1 MGHYFN
7 TNIPKENLHFIVDA
21 LNVMSYPGTGTRWTN
36 LAKPGFNDLT
46 HTNSPT
52 FSAAGS
58 STSIAYNGS
67 NQYSVN
73 SSLTDPV
80 RIQGPF
86 TINVIFSPSS
96 LTGTQNIFT
105 LYDNASNALQIGYN
119 GTTGQVWKFGGT
131 SLLTYNYAG
140 IGTVWHITYTCDGS
154 NNSKVYVNGQLN
166 NSGVVAT
173 NTGTPVFYT
182 VGTYG
187 AGAGQYFNG
196 KVYYVSIHRQVHTDN
211 EVEDTWHA
219 IKRRFGYSGI
229 GTNPVGEA
237 VIGGLQGGQ

>member
-7 TNIPKENLHFIVDA
+7 PNIPKENLHFIVDA
-21 LNVMSYPGTGTRWTN
+21 LNVMSYPGTGTKWTN
-36 LAKPGFNDLT
+36 LARPGFNDLT
-46 HTNSPT
+46 NTNTPT
-52 FSAAGS
+52 YSSAGS
-58 STSIAYNGS
+58 STSFAYNGT

-80 RIQGPF
+80 SIQGPF

-96 LTGTQNIFT
+96 LTGTQNIFS
-105 LYDNASNALQIGYN
+105 LYDNASSSLQIGYN

-131 SLLTYNYAG
+131 SLLTYSYAG

-154 NNSKVYVNGQLN
+154 NNSKLYVNGQLN

-196 KVYYVSIHRQVHTDN
+196 KVYYVSIHRQVHTEK
-211 EVEDTWHA
+211 EVAATWHA

-229 GTNPVGEA
+229 GTNPTGDPVT
-237 VIGGLQGGQ
+237 GGLQGGE